1 MHLIPNSAGATS
13 SAVKGLGRRVDV
25 WMGNPCQTQPEA
37 EEDWG
42 GGFNAICSPPAQ
54 WREREGAL
62 LFS

>member
-1 MHLIPNSAGATS
+1 
-13 SAVKGLGRRVDV
+13 
-25 WMGNPCQTQPEA
+25 MGSPCQTQPEA

-62 LFS
+62 FFSQLARYHIRHTNIDH